1 MKVNMITGKTFNK
14 SMTMKK
20 VSEINVTGKKYLD
33 NISSMSNSLTSE
45 SESKS
50 VEDLFGDIQPKDK
63 E

>member
-50 VEDLFGDIQPKDK
+50 VEDLFGDI
-63 E
+63 

>member
-50 VEDLFGDIQPKDK
+50 VEDLFGEI
-63 E
+63 

>member
-50 VEDLFGDIQPKDK
+50 VEDLFGDINKKDK